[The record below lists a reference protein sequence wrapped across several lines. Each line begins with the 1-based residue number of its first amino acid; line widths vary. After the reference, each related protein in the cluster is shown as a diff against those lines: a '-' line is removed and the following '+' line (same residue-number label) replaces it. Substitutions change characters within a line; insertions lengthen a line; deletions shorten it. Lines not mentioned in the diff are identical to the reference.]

1 MSTGSGNSGSQGKVR
16 EINSGQ
22 GSQGKVREFG
32 NFREK
37 SGKIGIL
44 ASLKKIVRF
53 LPFGQFKKNGNISAE
68 ITCIELHFQVIL

>member
-1 MSTGSGNSGSQGKVR
+1 MDLHKAGCPRSQGGQGSRGKVR

-22 GSQGKVREFG
+22 GSLGKVREFG

-53 LPFGQFKKNGNISAE
+53 LLFWPI
-68 ITCIELHFQVIL
+68 